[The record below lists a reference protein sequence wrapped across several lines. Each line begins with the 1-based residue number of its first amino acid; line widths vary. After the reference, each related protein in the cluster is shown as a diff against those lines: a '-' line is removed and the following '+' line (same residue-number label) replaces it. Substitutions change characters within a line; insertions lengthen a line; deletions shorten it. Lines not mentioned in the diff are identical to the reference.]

1 MMKTMM
7 KSVFYKLVLK
17 QYTVNKQFEIFCF
30 LCVNALI
37 IAFFYVH
44 FLVFIK
50 ITLLGIQNLHCFSF
64 KISLGIGHTPA
75 IPTILGGPWG
85 GAHL

>member
-37 IAFFYVH
+37 IAI
-44 FLVFIK
+44 FLMHTFLYSLK
-50 ITLLGIQNLHCFSF
+50 SHC
-64 KISLGIGHTPA
+64 
-75 IPTILGGPWG
+75 
-85 GAHL
+85 